1 MDQDSGIRHA
11 VEPDKSLRRHRNV
24 DEGAPLHGCLG
35 MQMTPAFKKVGGRAL
50 DMESIVAIGM
60 SVKVLETGSHRYVK
74 Q

>member
-24 DEGAPLHGCLG
+24 DDGAPLHGCLG
-35 MQMTPAFKKVGGRAL
+35 MQMTPTFKKVGGRAL